1 MRNNPEKTLA
11 TEEFLGSSFRDPAG
25 YLYSD
30 KNGDIYRQIN
40 IAGKEDYDLL
50 MSSGLY
56 EALVNKHLLVG
67 HKELKKSLTTNFYK
81 TIKPTKVNFI
91 SYPFEWSFSQLRDAA
106 LLTLKIQK
114 IALKHG
120 MTLKDASAY
129 NVQFYKGKPIFIDT
143 LSFEKYQ
150 QGEPWQAYRQFCQ
163 HFLAPLSLMA
173 YKDQRLNQLF
183 RTYIDGVPLD
193 LADKLLPL
201 KARIKPSL
209 YMHLIL
215 HSKAQKN
222 RAGVAK
228 RPTGTVKKSNLE
240 AILLN
245 LENSVKKLNPKI
257 SKTEWGEYYQNT
269 NYTVKS
275 ADKKAE
281 IIKEFCKNL
290 KLKSAND
297 FGGNNGRYSRVLNS
311 LGIETICN
319 DIDINAVESNYKHIR
334 DKGEV
339 LMLPLLIDLTNP
351 GGTIGWANDE
361 RPSIDQRFNTD
372 LSMVLALIHHLAI
385 SNNLPFSN
393 ISKYFAKFSPYL
405 IIEFV
410 PKQDSQVQ
418 ILLATR
424 KDIFKNYNEDSFKKA
439 FSTDFKLLKEQKI
452 AGTHRTLYLFE
463 RLNDA

>member
-1 MRNNPEKTLA
+1 MRNSSKNKLT

-30 KNGDIYRQIN
+30 KKGDIYRQIN
-40 IAGKEDYDLL
+40 NFGKEDYDLL

-56 EALVNKHLLVG
+56 KILVSKQLLID
-67 HKELKKSLTTNFYK
+67 HKELKKPSTEYYK
-81 TIKPTKVNFI
+81 IIKPTKISYI
-91 SYPFEWSFSQLRDAA
+91 SYPFEWSFGQLQDAA
-106 LLTLKIQK
+106 LLTLRIQR

-129 NVQFYKGKPIFIDT
+129 NVQFHKGKPIFIDT

-150 QGEPWQAYRQFCQ
+150 EGKPWQAYRQFCQ

-173 YKDQRLNQLF
+173 YTDQRLNQLF
-183 RTYIDGVPLD
+183 RSHIDGVPLD
-193 LADKLLPL
+193 LANKLLPL

-209 YMHLIL
+209 YMHLVL
-215 HSKAQKN
+215 HSRAQINKA
-222 RAGVAK
+222 GLAK
-228 RPTGTVKKSNLE
+228 RPTSTVKKSNLE

-245 LENSVKKLNPKI
+245 LKNAVKKLSPKL

-281 IIKEFCKNL
+281 IIKDFCKNL
-290 KLKSAND
+290 NIKSAND

-311 LGIETICN
+311 LAIETVCN
-319 DIDINAVESNYKHIR
+319 DIDINAVEANYKHVK
-334 DKGEV
+334 DKDEK

-351 GGTIGWANDE
+351 GGAIGWANDE
-361 RPSIDQRFNTD
+361 RLSIDHRLKTD

-385 SNNLPFSN
+385 SNNLPFTK
-393 ISKYFAKFSPYL
+393 ISKFLARFSPYL

-410 PKQDSQVQ
+410 PKQDSQVK

-424 KDIFKNYNEDSFKKA
+424 NDIFDDYNEEGFKKA
-439 FSTDFKLLKEQKI
+439 FCNDFKLLKEKNI
-452 AGTHRTLYLFE
+452 SGTHRTLYLFK
-463 RLNDA
+463 RINDD